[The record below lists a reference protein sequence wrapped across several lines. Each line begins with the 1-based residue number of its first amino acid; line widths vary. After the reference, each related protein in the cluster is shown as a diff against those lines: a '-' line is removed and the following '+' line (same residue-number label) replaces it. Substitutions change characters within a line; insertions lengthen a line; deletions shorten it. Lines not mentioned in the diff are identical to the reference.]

1 MQYSSHIRFGLKAIV
16 TCLLTLGTVA
26 SQAQP
31 YGGDDDTLINMAQA
45 WRKKDTNTLSML
57 LPLPV
62 EDKQALL
69 ESPSLPQRRE
79 TLVTLIEFAL
89 RSGGANDEVLQ

>member
-1 MQYSSHIRFGLKAIV
+1 MRD
-16 TCLLTLGTVA
+16 LLPVLRVLGMLMVMFA
-26 SQAQP
+26 
-31 YGGDDDTLINMAQA
+31 
-45 WRKKDTNTLSML
+45 LSML

-89 RSGGANDEVLQ
+89 RSGGANDEVMQ